1 MECIKEKRFLFWKYK
16 AIEHTYKMHRVS
28 KFMDSSTTFHV
39 HYRCEVCGA
48 EYSEKFVEQDELL
61 LAGIPVDELKKVTAY
76 NWYYCA

>member
-39 HYRCEVCGA
+39 HYICEVCGA
-48 EYSEKFVEQDELL
+48 EYTKKFVEQDELL